1 MSAIPVKE
9 LLEAGVHFGHQTNRW
24 NPKMKPYLFG
34 SRNGIYIV
42 DLQKTADL
50 FDQAYRRIVEIV
62 AGGGAILFVGTK
74 HQAQQPIKEAAERCG
89 MFYVANRWLGGTL
102 TNFQTIRKSI
112 ERLKEIEKMETDGT
126 FSALTKKEGILLLK
140 EKEKLMNYHCGIREM
155 KKLPDLIFIVDTQ
168 KEKIAIHEAQRLGI
182 EAIALVDTNCDPDG
196 ITYVIPGNDD
206 AIRSIQLFTSKVADA
221 ALEGLSQREKEAQKE
236 GKIEAVQG
244 SVGDTGVES
253 RVAQG

>member
-1 MSAIPVKE
+1 MSVIEVKE

-42 DLQKTADL
+42 DLQKTAGL
-50 FDQAYRRIVEIV
+50 FEQAYQRVVKVV

-89 MFYVANRWLGGTL
+89 MFYVVNRWLGGTL

-126 FSALTKKEGILLLK
+126 FSALTKKEGLLLLK
-140 EKEKLMNYHCGIREM
+140 EKEKLVSYHSGIREM

-168 KEKIAIHEAQRLGI
+168 KERIAVHEAKRLGI
-182 EAIALVDTNCDPDG
+182 ETIAVVDTNCDPDG
-196 ITYVIPGNDD
+196 ISYVIPGNDD
-206 AIRSIQLFTSKVADA
+206 AIRSIRLFTSKIADA
-221 ALEGLSQREKEAQKE
+221 SLEGLSQREKEAREEKAE
-236 GKIEAVQG
+236 SVKDSGEELKI
-244 SVGDTGVES
+244 ES